1 MAAPL
6 LGWEWSPEHVVS
18 SVNPRFGY
26 KPCLPPVPPPS
37 GGCVSLAHSH
47 PSLSLSHPKASMAQR
62 GPRVAP
68 EGTLPRTARSL
79 ALLLLLLCAC
89 WAARP
94 VEPWGG
100 PGSRGVTR
108 ARRSSRGLLIRGGG
122 GGEEEAAGAL
132 GRAGEGAG
140 AAAGS
145 RPRRASSASSR
156 PVREQV
162 SLISTSFVLKGDAS
176 HNQAMVHWTGEN
188 SSVIL
193 ILTKYYHT
201 DMGKVLESSLWRSS
215 DFGTLYTKLN
225 LQPGITTVIDN
236 FYICPTNKKKIILVS
251 SSHNDRD
258 QYLFTSIDEG
268 ATFQKQPITF
278 FVETLI
284 FHPKDEDKVIAHTK
298 EGKLYVS
305 VDLGKK
311 WTLLQ
316 ERVSKDHIF
325 WAVAGVDRDPD
336 LVHMEIQDPS
346 GGYHYITCQIQNC
359 SDKTLAVQ
367 FAGSIDRDSL
377 TVQDDYIFLQT
388 TSANRTKYYVSYRR
402 NYFVQM
408 KLPKYAL
415 PKDLQIISTDE
426 NQVLVAVQEWYQTDT
441 HNLYQS
447 DPQGVYYSIL
457 LENVRST
464 KQPEENVLIDILE
477 VRGVKGIFLANQKID
492 GKVTTLITYN
502 KGRDWDYLTPPI
514 LDMNGKPTNCKPP
527 DCHLHL
533 HLRWAD
539 NPYVSGTVHTKDTA
553 PGLIMGAGNLGS
565 QLVEYKEEMYI
576 TSDCGRTWRQVFEE
590 EHHILYLDHG
600 GVIVAIKDTSIPL
613 KILKFSI
620 DEGHT
625 WSTHNFT
632 STSVFVDGLLSEPG
646 DETLVM
652 TVFGHI
658 SYRSDWELVKVDFR
672 PSFHRECTEDDYES
686 WDLMD
691 LQGDRCIMGQQRS
704 FRKRK
709 VSSWCIKGRSFTSA
723 LTSKVCE
730 CSASDFL
737 CDYGFERSA
746 PLKSESSKCFANF
759 WYNPELPPEDCVLG
773 QAYTSSTGY
782 RKVVS
787 NVCEGGVDLQQNLAQ
802 HMCPLIAPRRL
813 QIGIKGENLAVKPGE
828 DITFVVTQE
837 QGDILNTKYQVDLGD
852 GFKATYMNLTMTG
865 ELIRHHYEN
874 PGIYRVSVR
883 AENVAGH
890 EEAVVFVQVN
900 SPLQALHL
908 EVVPVIGRNQEV
920 NLTAIVLPRNPNL
933 TVFYWWIGNS
943 LQPRLTLDSF
953 LVTRFAETGEVR
965 VTVQASCGNSMLQDS
980 KIVQVFDHFQVLSLK
995 FTKHLD
1001 MYNPNIPEW
1010 REDIGLVVTRLLAK
1024 ETNIPEET
1032 LVTVVKPGLPTAA
1045 DLLVLLPENQPKR
1058 KRSVTNDK
1066 RIAAIKQALNV
1077 HNISFFLREGYW
1089 VLVTLDSSN
1098 SDSQRIGGGSGYW
1111 VIVVLFVICLVV
1123 IGAFI
1128 LYKFKRKLPGRNIY
1142 AQMHNEKEQEM
1153 TSPVNHS
1160 EDTQNIIQGEE
1171 FIDDDLDSQTL
1182 GNARVTPSGRGGNLN
1197 SYRVPLLLMPAITQA
1212 WF

>member
-1 MAAPL
+1 MAAP
-6 LGWEWSPEHVVS
+6 
-18 SVNPRFGY
+18 PRPGAQ
-26 KPCLPPVPPPS
+26 PRSGSGSDPPQPPPS
-37 GGCVSLAHSH
+37 AAVSPSPPPPRLSLPLRRATMAHGGPRVSLAATATAV
-47 PSLSLSHPKASMAQR
+47 ASR
-62 GPRVAP
+62 
-68 EGTLPRTARSL
+68 LPL
-79 ALLLLLLCAC
+79 PPLLLLLLLGSAAALRCAEPC
-89 WAARP
+89 GPPGPAAAARGARSTA
-94 VEPWGG
+94 GG
-100 PGSRGVTR
+100 
-108 ARRSSRGLLIRGGG
+108 RRSTAG
-122 GGEEEAAGAL
+122 EAAGGGRS
-132 GRAGEGAG
+132 GRASPPAG
-140 AAAGS
+140 G
-145 RPRRASSASSR
+145 
-156 PVREQV
+156 RERV
-162 SLISTSFVLKGDAS
+162 ALLSTSFVLKGDAA

-225 LQPGITTVIDN
+225 LQPGIATVIDN

-258 QYLFTSIDEG
+258 QSLFISTDEG

-278 FVETLI
+278 FVETLL
-284 FHPKDEDKVIAHTK
+284 FHPKEEDKVLAYTK
-298 EGKLYVS
+298 EGKVYAS
-305 VDLGKK
+305 IDLGKK

-325 WAVAGVDRDPD
+325 WAVAGVDGDPD
-336 LVHMEIQDPS
+336 LVHMEIQDSS
-346 GGYHYITCQIQNC
+346 GGYRYITCQMQNC
-359 SDKTLAVQ
+359 SDKTMTVQ
-367 FAGSIDRDSL
+367 FAGSTDRDSL

-402 NYFVQM
+402 NGFVQM

-426 NQVLVAVQEWYQTDT
+426 NQVFVAVQEWYQTDT
-441 HNLYQS
+441 YNLYQS

-477 VRGVKGIFLANQKID
+477 VRGVKGVFLANQKID

-502 KGRDWDYLTPPI
+502 KGRDWDFLNPPDI
-514 LDMNGKPTNCKPP
+514 DMNGKPTNCKPP
-527 DCHLHL
+527 DCYLHL

-576 TSDCGRTWRQVFEE
+576 TSDCGNTVFEE

-620 DEGHT
+620 DEGQT

-672 PSFHRECTEDDYES
+672 PSFPRECTDDDYES
-686 WDLMD
+686 WDLTN

-709 VSSWCIKGRSFTSA
+709 ISSWCIKGRSFTSA

-730 CSASDFL
+730 CTSSDFL

-746 PLKSESSKCFANF
+746 PLKSQSSKCFADF
-759 WYNPELPPEDCVLG
+759 WFNPEAPPEDCVLG

-787 NVCEGGVDLQQNLAQ
+787 NVCEGGIDLQQNLAQ
-802 HMCPLIAPRRL
+802 HMCPLIAPKGL
-813 QIGIKGENLAVKPGE
+813 QISIRGESLAVKPGE
-828 DITFVVTQE
+828 DITFIVRQE

-852 GFKATYMNLTMTG
+852 GFKAIYVNLTMTG
-865 ELIRHHYEN
+865 EPIRHRYEN
-874 PGIYRVSVR
+874 PGIYRVLVK

-890 EEAVVFVQVN
+890 DEAVVFIQVN
-900 SPLQALHL
+900 PPLQALNL

-920 NLTAIVLPRNPNL
+920 NLTAIILPKNPNL
-933 TVFYWWIGNS
+933 TVFYWWIGNN
-943 LQPRLTLDSF
+943 LQPLLTLDNF
-953 LVTRFAETGEVR
+953 LVTKFAVTGDVR

-980 KIVQVFDHFQVLSLK
+980 KVVHVFDHFHVLPLK

-1001 MYNPNIPEW
+1001 MYNPDIPEW
-1010 REDIGLVVTRLLAK
+1010 REDIGRVVTRLLAK

-1032 LVTVVKPGLPTAA
+1032 LMTVVKPGLPTTA
-1045 DLLVLLPENQPKR
+1045 DLHVLLPANQPKR
-1058 KRSVTNDK
+1058 KRSVTSDK
-1066 RIAAIKQALNV
+1066 RIATIKQALNA
-1077 HNISFFLREGYW
+1077 HNISFFLRGGYW
-1089 VLVTLDSSN
+1089 VLVTLAD
-1098 SDSQRIGGGSGYW
+1098 SDSGMDMIGSMTMCVAQRTSITK
-1111 VIVVLFVICLVV
+1111 LFLLVQ
-1123 IGAFI
+1123 F
-1128 LYKFKRKLPGRNIY
+1128 RKLPGRNVY

-1160 EDTQNIIQGEE
+1160 EDTQNIIQG
-1171 FIDDDLDSQTL
+1171 
-1182 GNARVTPSGRGGNLN
+1182 NHSGVVLSIN
-1197 SYRVPLLLMPAITQA
+1197 SREMHSYLVS
-1212 WF
+1212 

>member
-1 MAAPL
+1 HTGRFL
-6 LGWEWSPEHVVS
+6 LIANE
-18 SVNPRFGY
+18 
-26 KPCLPPVPPPS
+26 
-37 GGCVSLAHSH
+37 
-47 PSLSLSHPKASMAQR
+47 QR
-62 GPRVAP
+62 R
-68 EGTLPRTARSL
+68 EQK
-79 ALLLLLLCAC
+79 
-89 WAARP
+89 
-94 VEPWGG
+94 
-100 PGSRGVTR
+100 
-108 ARRSSRGLLIRGGG
+108 SSRGSISVLKPL
-122 GGEEEAAGAL
+122 EE
-132 GRAGEGAG
+132 
-140 AAAGS
+140 
-145 RPRRASSASSR
+145 SAYR
-156 PVREQV
+156 C
-162 SLISTSFVLKGDAS
+162 LIS
-176 HNQAMVHWTGEN
+176 
-188 SSVIL
+188 
-193 ILTKYYHT
+193 Y
-201 DMGKVLESSLWRSS
+201 RSS

-225 LQPGITTVIDN
+225 LQPGIATVIDN

-258 QYLFTSIDEG
+258 QSLFISTDEG

-278 FVETLI
+278 FVETLL
-284 FHPKDEDKVIAHTK
+284 FHPKEEDKVLAYTK
-298 EGKLYVS
+298 EGKVYVS
-305 VDLGKK
+305 IDLGKK
-311 WTLLQ
+311 WVLLQ
-316 ERVSKDHIF
+316 ERPCHVFLS
-325 WAVAGVDRDPD
+325 
-336 LVHMEIQDPS
+336 LPS
-346 GGYHYITCQIQNC
+346 GYRYITCQIQNC
-359 SDKTLAVQ
+359 SDKTMTVQ
-367 FAGSIDRDSL
+367 FAGGTDRDSL

-388 TSANRTKYYVSYRR
+388 TSANKTKYYVSYRR
-402 NYFVQM
+402 NGFVQM

-426 NQVLVAVQEWYQTDT
+426 NQVFVAVQEWYQTDT
-441 HNLYQS
+441 YNLYQS

-477 VRGVKGIFLANQKID
+477 VRGVKGVFLANQKID

-502 KGRDWDYLTPPI
+502 KGRDWDFLNPPDI
-514 LDMNGKPTNCKPP
+514 DMNGKPTNCKPP
-527 DCHLHL
+527 DCYLHL

-576 TSDCGRTWRQVFEE
+576 TSDCGKTWRQVFEE

-620 DEGHT
+620 DEGQT

-672 PSFHRECTEDDYES
+672 PSFPRECTDDDYES
-686 WDLMD
+686 WELTN

-709 VSSWCIKGRSFTSA
+709 ISSWCIKGRSFTSA

-730 CSASDFL
+730 CANSDFL

-746 PLKSESSKCFANF
+746 PLKSQSSKCFADF
-759 WYNPELPPEDCVLG
+759 WFNPEAPPEDCVLG
-773 QAYTSSTGY
+773 QAYTSSSGY

-802 HMCPLIAPRRL
+802 HLCPLTAPKGL
-813 QIGIKGENLAVKPGE
+813 QISIRGESLAVKPGE
-828 DITFVVTQE
+828 DITFIVRQE

-852 GFKATYMNLTMTG
+852 GFKAIYVNLTMTG
-865 ELIRHHYEN
+865 EPIRHRYEN
-874 PGIYRVSVR
+874 PGIYRVSVK

-890 EEAVVFVQVN
+890 DESVVFVQVN
-900 SPLQALHL
+900 CKSALWFSL
-908 EVVPVIGRNQEV
+908 VPVVGRNQEV
-920 NLTAIVLPRNPNL
+920 NLTAIILPRNPNL
-933 TVFYWWIGNS
+933 TVFYWWIGNN
-943 LQPRLTLDSF
+943 LQPLLTLDSF
-953 LVTRFAETGEVR
+953 LVTRFAVTGDVR

-980 KIVQVFDHFQVLSLK
+980 KVVHVFDHFHVLPLK

-1010 REDIGLVVTRLLAK
+1010 REDIGRVVTRLVAK
-1024 ETNIPEET
+1024 VLFQIA
-1032 LVTVVKPGLPTAA
+1032 LVKPGLPTTA
-1045 DLLVLLPENQPKR
+1045 DLHVLLPANQPKR
-1058 KRSVTNDK
+1058 KRSVTSDK
-1066 RIAAIKQALNV
+1066 VTRTLYVWLEQSSS
-1077 HNISFFLREGYW
+1077 HFEISGCTLFFFMTSITRPFL
-1089 VLVTLDSSN
+1089 L
-1098 SDSQRIGGGSGYW
+1098 
-1111 VIVVLFVICLVV
+1111 VLF
-1123 IGAFI
+1123 
-1128 LYKFKRKLPGRNIY
+1128 RKLPGRNVY

-1182 GNARVTPSGRGGNLN
+1182 GN
-1197 SYRVPLLLMPAITQA
+1197 ITQSL
-1212 WF
+1212 WYL